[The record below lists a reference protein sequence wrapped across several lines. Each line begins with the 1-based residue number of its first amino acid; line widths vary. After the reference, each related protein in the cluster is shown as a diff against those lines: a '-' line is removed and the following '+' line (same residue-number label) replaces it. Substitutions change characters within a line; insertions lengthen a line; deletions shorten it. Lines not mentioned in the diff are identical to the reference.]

1 MANPT
6 NLANL
11 LWRNEGNRL
20 TPELIVGLLHGA
32 AYLEQRLEPDNLS
45 TACVPQ
51 PFQGDWVAAPN
62 LRESN
67 KRLVMEE
74 HSRIAEWV
82 ARQTG
87 CSAEAWAGYVCLG
100 LENEAG
106 ELLAGIVLESYN
118 GRSANVH
125 VAGVGRHWL
134 NRNMLTT
141 FLHYCFNHLQLKRLT
156 GLTPASNAAALA
168 FNRHVGFEVEYVMPD
183 GAADGD
189 LVIQVL
195 RPENCRYIP
204 KDLASEKQG

>member
-1 MANPT
+1 MSEPVT
-6 NLANL
+6 LAEL
-11 LWRNEGNRL
+11 LWRNAGNRL
-20 TPELIVGLLHGA
+20 TPELIVGLLHGVD
-32 AYLEQRLEPDNLS
+32 YLARQEVLS
-45 TACVPQ
+45 TATIPEPVT
-51 PFQGDWVAAPN
+51 GDWVAAPN
-62 LRESN
+62 LRESHT
-67 KRLVMEE
+67 RLVLDQ
-74 HSRIAEWV
+74 HARIAEWV
-82 ARQTG
+82 ANQTG
-87 CSAEAWAGYVCLG
+87 CSADAWAGYVCLG

-106 ELLAGIVLESYN
+106 ELLAGVVLESYN

-141 FLHYCFNHLQLKRLT
+141 FLHYCFNHLHLKRLT

-168 FNRHVGFEVEYVMPD
+168 FNRHLGFEVEYVMPD

-204 KDLASEKQG
+204 KEV

>member
-1 MANPT
+1 MNP
-6 NLANL
+6 LADL

-32 AYLEQRLEPDNLS
+32 DYLDQLATG
-45 TACVPQ
+45 TAPT
-51 PFQGDWVAAPN
+51 PIQGDWVAAPR

-67 KRLVMEE
+67 KRLVLDQ
-74 HSRIAEWV
+74 HQRVAEWV
-82 ARQTG
+82 ASQTG
-87 CSAEAWAGYVCLG
+87 CSDAAWAGYVCLG

-118 GRSANVH
+118 DRSANVH
-125 VAGVGRHWL
+125 IAGVGRQWM
-134 NRNMLTT
+134 NRNMLVT
-141 FLHYCFNHLQLKRLT
+141 FFHYCFNHLKLKRLT
-156 GLTPASNAAALA
+156 GLTPASNAPALA

-183 GAADGD
+183 GAPDGD

>member
-1 MANPT
+1 MNP
-6 NLANL
+6 LADL

-32 AYLEQRLEPDNLS
+32 DYLDQLATG
-45 TACVPQ
+45 TAPT
-51 PFQGDWVAAPN
+51 PIQGDWVAAPR

-67 KRLVMEE
+67 KRLVLDQ
-74 HSRIAEWV
+74 HQRVADWV
-82 ARQTG
+82 AQQTG
-87 CSAEAWAGYVCLG
+87 CSSHAWAGYTCLG
-100 LENEAG
+100 LENEAS

-125 VAGVGRHWL
+125 IAGVGRQWM
-134 NRNMLTT
+134 NRNMLVT
-141 FLHYCFNHLQLKRLT
+141 FFHYCFNHLKLKRLT
-156 GLTPASNAAALA
+156 GLTPASNAHSLA

-183 GAADGD
+183 GAPDGD

-204 KDLASEKQG
+204 KEV

>member
-20 TPELIVGLLHGA
+20 TPELIVGLLHGVD
-32 AYLEQRLEPDNLS
+32 YLARQHDAEALS
-45 TACVPQ
+45 TATVPE
-51 PFQGDWVAAPN
+51 PILGDWVAAPN
-62 LRESN
+62 LRESH
-67 KRLVMEE
+67 KRLVLDQ
-74 HSRIAEWV
+74 HQRVAEWV
-82 ARQTG
+82 AAQTD
-87 CSAEAWAGYVCLG
+87 CTADAWAGYACLG

-106 ELLAGIVLESYN
+106 ELLAGVVLESYN

-125 VAGVGRHWL
+125 VAGVGRQWM
-134 NRNMLTT
+134 NRNMLVT
-141 FLHYCFNHLQLKRLT
+141 FFHYCFNHLQLKRLT

-168 FNRHVGFEVEYVMPD
+168 FNRHLGFEVEYVMPD

-204 KDLASEKQG
+204 KEV

>member
-1 MANPT
+1 MADST
-6 NLANL
+6 LADL

-32 AYLEQRLEPDNLS
+32 DYLARQHGAEALS
-45 TACVPQ
+45 TATIPE
-51 PFQGDWVAAPN
+51 PIPGDWVAAPR
-62 LRESN
+62 LRESH
-67 KRLVMEE
+67 KRLVLDQ
-74 HSRIAEWV
+74 HARIAEWV
-82 ARQTG
+82 ANQTG
-87 CSAEAWAGYVCLG
+87 CSDAAWAGYVCLG

-106 ELLAGIVLESYN
+106 ELLAGVVLESYN

-125 VAGVGRHWL
+125 VAGVGRQWM
-134 NRNMLTT
+134 NRNMLAT
-141 FLHYCFNHLQLKRLT
+141 FFHYCFNHLQLKRLT
-156 GLTPASNAAALA
+156 GLTPASNTAALA

-204 KDLASEKQG
+204 KEV

>member
-1 MANPT
+1 MNP
-6 NLANL
+6 LADL

-32 AYLEQRLEPDNLS
+32 DYLDQLA
-45 TACVPQ
+45 TGTVPT
-51 PFQGDWVAAPN
+51 PIQGDWVAAPH
-62 LRESN
+62 LRGSH
-67 KRLVMEE
+67 KRLVLDQ
-74 HSRIAEWV
+74 HQRVAEWV
-82 ARQTG
+82 ASQTG
-87 CSAEAWAGYVCLG
+87 CSDAAWAGYVCLG

-125 VAGVGRHWL
+125 IAGVGRQWM
-134 NRNMLTT
+134 NRNMLVT
-141 FLHYCFNHLQLKRLT
+141 FFHYCFNHLKLKRLT
-156 GLTPASNAAALA
+156 GLTPASNAPALA

-183 GAADGD
+183 GAPDGD

-204 KDLASEKQG
+204 KEV

>member
-1 MANPT
+1 MAHAT
-6 NLANL
+6 DLAAL
-11 LWRNEGNRL
+11 LWRNEGSRL

-32 AYLEQRLEPDNLS
+32 AYFEPQALS
-45 TACVPQ
+45 TATVPE
-51 PFQGDWVAAPN
+51 PVPGDWVAAPS
-62 LRESN
+62 LRESH
-67 KRLVMEE
+67 KRLVLDQ
-74 HSRIAEWV
+74 HQRVAEWV

-125 VAGVGRHWL
+125 IAGVGRQWM

-141 FLHYCFNHLQLKRLT
+141 FFHYCFNHLQLKRLT

-168 FNRHVGFEVEYVMPD
+168 FNRHLGFEVEYVMPD

-204 KDLASEKQG
+204 KEV

>member
-1 MANPT
+1 MNP
-6 NLANL
+6 LADL

-32 AYLEQRLEPDNLS
+32 DYLDQLA
-45 TACVPQ
+45 TGTVPT
-51 PFQGDWVAAPN
+51 PIQGDWVAAPR
-62 LRESN
+62 LRESH
-67 KRLVMEE
+67 KRLVLDQ
-74 HSRIAEWV
+74 HQRVAEWV
-82 ARQTG
+82 ASQTG
-87 CSAEAWAGYVCLG
+87 CSDAAWAGYVCLG

-125 VAGVGRHWL
+125 IAGVGRQWM
-134 NRNMLTT
+134 NRNMLVT
-141 FLHYCFNHLQLKRLT
+141 FFHYCFNHLKLKRLT
-156 GLTPASNAAALA
+156 GLTPASNAPALA

-183 GAADGD
+183 GAPDGD

-204 KDLASEKQG
+204 KEV